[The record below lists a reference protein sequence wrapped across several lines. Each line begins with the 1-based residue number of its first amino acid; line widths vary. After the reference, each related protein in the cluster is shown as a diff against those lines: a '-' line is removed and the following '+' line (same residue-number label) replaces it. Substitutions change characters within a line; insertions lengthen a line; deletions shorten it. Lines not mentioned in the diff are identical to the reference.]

1 MRRFFHFIF
10 SKGVCSAS
18 LENDEVK
25 KTYNT
30 TEKGLR
36 LLELSNRINEIVDVK
51 KTKKEEKNNI
61 IV

>member
-10 SKGVCSAS
+10 SKVCSAS